1 MSVLVNKMLVLHL
14 ILQVMTYLPSLR
26 AFDILKLLKMKKS
39 IDFRTILAFQKALEP
54 TQTDITH
61 HDPEK

>member
-1 MSVLVNKMLVLHL
+1 
-14 ILQVMTYLPSLR
+14 MTYLPLLR
-26 AFDILKLLKMKKS
+26 TFDILQLLKMIKS
-39 IDFRTILAFQKALEP
+39 IGFRILAFQKALEP

>member
-1 MSVLVNKMLVLHL
+1 MSVLVNKMLVLRL
-14 ILQVMTYLPSLR
+14 ILQVMTYLPLLR